1 MNKKA
6 IHWGKIYVYLT
17 KNGYINKLLQLD
29 TKKNQSNKTCA
40 KDLNRYCTKYDMSTI
55 SKVTEHQ

>member
-29 TKKNQSNKTCA
+29 TKK
-40 KDLNRYCTKYDMSTI
+40 I
-55 SKVTEHQ
+55 SLIRHVQKI